1 MYDIYT
7 TVHVK
12 VKENA
17 GRGGVVLTHDLKTFC
32 DVQYCVIFHCM
43 SFVPV
48 LHFIKHFYIFSV
60 QFTRRKTN
68 SIFYLH
74 PLNRQLKTKMKWLKE
89 ICFVQIFKMK
99 KCIYDHVTK
108 FDTMIRICI
117 VEIAIN
123 LRYNVLWIWI
133 NNIFFC
139 ILFNV
144 YALRFGHSNVC
155 ISL

>member
-1 MYDIYT
+1 MIYIPLLKKT
-7 TVHVK
+7 PEEGASFWHTICKPFAMFSTVLYSTACH
-12 VKENA
+12 
-17 GRGGVVLTHDLKTFC
+17 LSLS
-32 DVQYCVIFHCM
+32 YI
-43 SFVPV
+43 
-48 LHFIKHFYIFSV
+48 YIFSV

-144 YALRFGHSNVC
+144 YALHFGHSNVC